1 MTEIWLPVGNLCNHF
16 TGFDSARFQTSSCSP
31 GPGSW
36 EALQTNPCLKRNL
49 NGFPLCPLQVRSQVH
64 HGKFLPFSSKSFNR
78 RVLPAKTWYNKYSRL
93 QRVELQ
99 GHWDVLQPLG
109 PTTAARPKSMP
120 HPRIPCRCCRWPHS
134 CEPATASAVEHS
146 WRWLLYYIYTYVC
159 IHVYCIW

>member
-1 MTEIWLPVGNLCNHF
+1 MQSFHRVW
-16 TGFDSARFQTSSCSP
+16 SP

-64 HGKFLPFSSKSFNR
+64 HGKFLPFSSKCFNR
-78 RVLPAKTWYNKYSRL
+78 WVPPAKNWYCTTKFPFTAGRIA
-93 QRVELQ
+93 
-99 GHWDVLQPLG
+99 PLG

-134 CEPATASAVEHS
+134 CEPATASAAFLHEHS
-146 WRWLLYYIYTYVC
+146 WRWLLYYIYIYTLIQYIYIYTFVC
-159 IHVYCIW
+159 ICVHWIW